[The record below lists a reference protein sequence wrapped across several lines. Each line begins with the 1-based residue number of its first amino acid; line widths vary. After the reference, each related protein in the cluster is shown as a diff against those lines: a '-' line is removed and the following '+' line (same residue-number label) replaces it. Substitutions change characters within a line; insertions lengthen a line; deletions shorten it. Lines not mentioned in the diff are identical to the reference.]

1 MKKEVVSGI
10 KWNTINQ
17 LFNLGSKFIVTIFLS
32 RLLGPED
39 FGLIA
44 LVFTFTAFADNFTEG
59 GFKNAI
65 IQETDV
71 NKKELSSIFFLYIT
85 VGLLLTILIA
95 SISPFISYFYNQD
108 LTLLTCIVALTYLI
122 NPLTFIHE
130 ALMQKELLF
139 KQLALSQIISKT
151 CSAMVGIGLA
161 YAGFGVWALVWSM
174 HTGAIMRGLMLLYQ
188 YKWVPQWHF
197 NKLDLKKYWKVGSN
211 VFYSS
216 LLFNITNRIDYLI
229 IGKFFAPSSLGM
241 YSRAKENGF
250 LPALIFGNIIRSTFL
265 GIYAKLKT
273 DTEKL
278 KKMFIDSSNTIFLM
292 IATGCFLLTM
302 FTKEGI
308 YLLFGPKWLPMTTMM
323 QLFFGYVFVYCISV
337 NRVYLLNAI
346 GRTDVD
352 FKLGLIF
359 TPIRLVLLLT
369 PVILG
374 LTINPYYFIGVNIL
388 FLITGL
394 IGFELTINKYFN
406 LTRYEQWHF
415 APIVLIYS
423 FAIILQQSSLLYTDL
438 DLLKKVL
445 ISAATLTIVMAM
457 YRKSFA
463 QMWNMIYRKKLAQ

>member
-1 MKKEVVSGI
+1 MKKEVFSGI

-17 LFNLGSKFIVTIFLS
+17 LFNIGSKFIVTIFLS

-44 LVFTFTAFADNFTEG
+44 LVFTFTALADNFTEG

-65 IQETDV
+65 IQETEV

-85 VGLLLTILIA
+85 AGLLLTLVIVG
-95 SISPFISYFYNQD
+95 ISPFISYFYKQD

-139 KQLALSQIISKT
+139 KQLALSQMISKT
-151 CSAMVGIGLA
+151 SSAIVGIGLA

-188 YKWVPQWHF
+188 YHWAPEWHF

-211 VFYSS
+211 VFYSG

-229 IGKFFAPSSLGM
+229 IGKFFAPASLGM

-278 KKMFIDSSNTIFLM
+278 KKMFIDSSNAIFLM
-292 IATGCFLLTM
+292 IATSCFLLTM
-302 FTKEGI
+302 FTEEGI
-308 YLLFGPKWLPMTTMM
+308 YLLFGHKWLPMTAMM

-337 NRVYLLNAI
+337 NRIYLLNAI

-374 LTINPYYFIGVNIL
+374 LTISPYYFIGVNIL

-394 IGFELTINKYFN
+394 IGFELTINKYFAQ
-406 LTRYEQWHF
+406 TKYPQWYF
-415 APIVLIYS
+415 API
-423 FAIILQQSSLLYTDL
+423 AIIYGLAITLQQSNLLNTNL
-438 DLLKKVL
+438 GLLRKIL
-445 ISAATLTIVMAM
+445 ISAITLGIVMGM
-457 YRKSFA
+457 YRKSLT
-463 QMWNMIYRKKLAQ
+463 QTWMIIYHKKLA

>member
-1 MKKEVVSGI
+1 VKKEVVSGI

-17 LFNLGSKFIVTIFLS
+17 LFNLGSKFIVTVFLT
-32 RLLGPED
+32 RLLEPED

-85 VGLLLTILIA
+85 VGLFFTILIA
-95 SISPFISYFYNQD
+95 CISPFLSYFYKQD
-108 LTLLTCIVALTYLI
+108 LTVLTCIIALTYII

-151 CSAMVGIGLA
+151 SSAIVGISLA
-161 YAGFGVWALVWSM
+161 YAGLGVWALVWSM
-174 HTGAIMRGLMLLYQ
+174 HTGAIMRGLMLIYQ
-188 YKWVPQWHF
+188 YKWLPDWHF

-211 VFYSS
+211 VFYSG
-216 LLFNITNRIDYLI
+216 LLFNFTNRIDYLI
-229 IGKFFAPSSLGM
+229 IGKFFVPASLGM

-250 LPALIFGNIIRSTFL
+250 LPALIFGNVIRSTFI

-278 KKMFIDSSNTIFLM
+278 KEMFIDSSNTIFLM
-292 IATGCFLLTM
+292 VATGCFLLTM
-302 FTKEGI
+302 FTEEGI
-308 YLLFGPKWLPMTTMM
+308 YLLFGPKWLPMTGMM
-323 QLFFGYVFVYCISV
+323 QLFFGYVFVYCLSV

-359 TPIRLVLLLT
+359 TPIRLILLLLPVLL
-369 PVILG
+369 G
-374 LTINPYYFIGVNIL
+374 LSINPYYFIGVNIL
-388 FLITGL
+388 FLISGL
-394 IGFELTINKYFN
+394 IGFELSINKYFSQTN
-406 LTRYEQWHF
+406 YPQWHF
-415 APIVLIYS
+415 APIALIYVL
-423 FAIILQQSSLLYTDL
+423 AIVLQQTNLLNINL
-438 DLLKKVL
+438 GLLKKTL
-445 ISAATLTIVMAM
+445 ISTITLIIVVAM
-457 YRKSFA
+457 YHKSVV
-463 QMWNMIYRKKLAQ
+463 QTWNMIYRKKLA